1 LISGTTGILLRDFHM
16 PLRENELAR
25 RSNVGLDVRLLPL
38 RVKWEF
44 PDLVTGDG
52 HELRCVFTASVRA
65 LPDRAERRMLEELLF
80 LDGRS
85 AVFAEDVA
93 RHFMLALRGA
103 ATRIAQAHGARE
115 WIESDQPRREFIDAL
130 KAAALPVAFACGLE
144 VLPPFSADF
153 QSATFERERV
163 RAMQQ
168 AQAEKQAAGQ
178 VENLHR
184 ASELLKQFQAL
195 RAQAP
200 ELSAGQIL
208 EQINPADRGSLMQ
221 SLLLAEAQ
229 ERPAANLWAVAGPYL
244 VKVDAS
250 RPMDGRQPP
259 KPELFPMPPTLGPL
273 RSVQADEVDGRQF
286 LLIGAQRG
294 FLLVDSSDISQ
305 MTMFADTGFD
315 SPLGFNRV
323 VYWPRRQQFVGTHS
337 EAGIVC
343 WDRHAPDAPAMAVR
357 SAALGVA
364 PAAITEASPPTSTS
378 LSMRAGGGPM
388 GPRNLRVLDA
398 DADAVVFSAGGRIML
413 WDGHAAQTIAQANP
427 SEVMGIWRESDQLNV
442 LHEDGTF
449 CEVDYK
455 MKCVVSCARRFGH
468 IRAAAALP
476 WLGSSRLLLAG
487 DDGPVQCVGLAD
499 PLITQYY
506 SSHRGLRALAGSV
519 SLVAAISPDRQRVVL
534 WNSWDG
540 RQPAAELFISA
551 LARHRIAQIFFT

>member
-1 LISGTTGILLRDFHM
+1 M

-25 RSNVGLDVRLLPL
+25 RDNAGIELRVPPL
-38 RVKWEF
+38 RIRWEF
-44 PDLVTGDG
+44 PDLVTRDG
-52 HELRCVFTASVRA
+52 HELRCVFTAGVRA
-65 LPDRAERRMLEELLF
+65 VPDRAERRMLEELL
-80 LDGRS
+80 LDGRP

-93 RHFMLALRGA
+93 RHFMPALRGA
-103 ATRIAQAHGARE
+103 ATRIAQAHDARQWVE
-115 WIESDQPRREFIDAL
+115 IDQPRLELIDAL
-130 KAAALPVAFACGLE
+130 KAAALPVAFACGVE
-144 VLPPFSADF
+144 MLPPYSADF
-153 QSATFERERV
+153 QSPTFERERV
-163 RAMQQ
+163 RALQQ

-221 SLLLAEAQ
+221 SLLLAEARRQ
-229 ERPAANLWAVAGPYL
+229 TGGTLWAVAGPYL
-244 VKVDAS
+244 VRVDVS
-250 RPMDGRQPP
+250 RPIDGRQPP
-259 KPELFPMPPTLGPL
+259 TPELFPMPPTLGPL
-273 RSVQADEVDGRQF
+273 RSVQAEEIDGRPM

-294 FLLVDSSDISQ
+294 FLLVDARDFSRV
-305 MTMFADTGFD
+305 TAFADPGSD

-323 VYWPRRQQFVGTHS
+323 IYWPRREQFVATHS
-337 EAGIVC
+337 EAGIVS
-343 WDRHAPDAPAMAVR
+343 WDRRSPDAPVSAIR

-364 PAAITEASPPTSTS
+364 PAAIPELPPSNS
-378 LSMRAGGGPM
+378 IGASMRVGGGPM

-398 DADAVVFSAGGRIML
+398 DALVFSAGGRIML
-413 WDGHAAQTIAQANP
+413 WDGGAAQTLAHAND
-427 SEVMGIWRESDQLNV
+427 SEAIGIWPLDDRLET

-449 CEVDYK
+449 CEIDYRSRK
-455 MKCVVSCARRFGH
+455 VVACNRRFGR

-476 WLGSSRLLLAG
+476 WLGSWRLLLAG
-487 DDGPVQCVGLAD
+487 DDGPVQCVGLSD

-506 SSHRGLRALAGSV
+506 SSHRGLRVLAGSA
-519 SLVAAISPDRQRVVL
+519 SLIGAISPDRQRVVL

-551 LARHRIAQIFFT
+551 LARHRIAQIFFA